1 MPRII
6 RAEPYLAVGDDDM
19 AEKEPA
25 EGQAYPDCAMCAP
38 CPKCDD
44 EHDCGEDCCACL
56 YPEPNVRCDICDGK
70 GYWFVEATEENM
82 KKLNKAGLEYGDWE
96 P

>member
-44 EHDCGEDCCACL
+44 ECGCVPGPCWWCGHVSVVKETPQEVIAA
-56 YPEPNVRCDICDGK
+56 IFGK
-70 GYWFVEATEENM
+70 PSAQVTGKMT
-82 KKLNKAGLEYGDWE
+82 G
-96 P
+96 